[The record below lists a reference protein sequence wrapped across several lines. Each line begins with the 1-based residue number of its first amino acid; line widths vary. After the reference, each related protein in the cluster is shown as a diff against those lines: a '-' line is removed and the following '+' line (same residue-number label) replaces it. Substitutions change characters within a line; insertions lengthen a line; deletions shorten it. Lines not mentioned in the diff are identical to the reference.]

1 MADNSGT
8 PEPPREE
15 QVRSWSSADVA
26 AGAMFILI
34 GGGFAL
40 SALRYELGSL
50 LQMGPGYVPLAVG
63 LILAA
68 LGAGVVVKAFVAP
81 DRTVTLEGTTDRGE
95 PARFGRLRWRQ
106 TVLPLVAVVFFA
118 LTFEGLGLFL
128 SVLGTAVIAS
138 YARPGTTLRQALLP
152 AAGLTVMSWLIF
164 VLALQQRLPLV
175 GEWLG
180 G

>member
-1 MADNSGT
+1 MA
-8 PEPPREE
+8 EIE
-15 QVRSWSSADVA
+15 QEQQDTGRSWSSADLA
-26 AGAMFILI
+26 AGALFILI
-34 GGGFAL
+34 GGAFAVG
-40 SALRYELGSL
+40 ALRYELGSL

-68 LGAGVVVKAFVAP
+68 LGVGVVVKAFAAP
-81 DRTVTLEGTTDRGE
+81 DRTPSVDGTTDRGE
-95 PARFGRLRWRQ
+95 PAEFGRLQWRP
-106 TVLPLVAVVFFA
+106 TVLLLAAVIFFA

-128 SVLGTAVIAS
+128 SVFGTAVIAS
-138 YARPGTTLRQALLP
+138 LARPGTRPLQALLP
-152 AAGLTVMSWLIF
+152 ALGLTIASWLIF

>member
-1 MADNSGT
+1 
-8 PEPPREE
+8 
-15 QVRSWSSADVA
+15 
-26 AGAMFILI
+26 MFILI
-34 GGGFAL
+34 GGAFAL
-40 SALRYELGSL
+40 GALRLELGSL
-50 LQMGPGYVPLAVG
+50 LQMGPGYVPLTVG

-81 DRTVTLEGTTDRGE
+81 DRAPTSDGTSDHGPPLE
-95 PARFGRLRWRQ
+95 FGAIRWRP
-106 TVLPLVAVVFFA
+106 TLLLLAAVLFFA

-128 SVLGTAVIAS
+128 SVFGTTVIAA
-138 YARPGTTLRQALLP
+138 YARPGATPREALLP
-152 AAGLTVMSWLIF
+152 AAGLTVASWLIF